1 MRQILFQIC
10 LFLLT
15 FSFVFSQFKKDLPS
29 MNAFP
34 QLGLGKSS
42 LSTLFS
48 PNRLQMNHGISFSV
62 SSVGGKTFNTGS
74 YTNSISYLLR
84 PNLMLQSNFTL
95 FQMPETLGQQGDL
108 GYDISLSYKLSKN
121 SMIQF
126 SVQKNSFTHYKS
138 FSPFSLNQIN

>member
-1 MRQILFQIC
+1 MRRILFQTC

-15 FSFVFSQFKKDLPS
+15 CSLIFSQFKKDLPNI
-29 MNAFP
+29 NAFP
-34 QLGLGKSS
+34 QLGLGNSS

-48 PNRLQMNHGISFSV
+48 PSRLQMNHGVHFSV

-74 YTNSISYLLR
+74 YTNSLSYFLK
-84 PNLMLQSNFTL
+84 PNLMLRSNFTL
-95 FQMPETLGQQGDL
+95 FQMPGTLAQQNEL
-108 GYDISLSYKLSKN
+108 GYDISLSYKPSKN

-126 SVQKNSFTHYKS
+126 SVQKFPFTNNKS